1 MPRPSIHASGIKY
14 SCDRQLLSSAHRN
27 FQVAAILAVLKV
39 VLLLGSPTNANPD
52 GSNAQ
57 EESMDFEIGATDDP
71 AKLETMGL
79 QDFAKYTLQQLCR

>member
-52 GSNAQ
+52 GSNKSKDVLAK
-57 EESMDFEIGATDDP
+57 EIIAELNALIKVVELADGS
-71 AKLETMGL
+71 
-79 QDFAKYTLQQLCR
+79 

>member
-39 VLLLGSPTNANPD
+39 VLLLGSPTNTNPD

-57 EESMDFEIGATDDP
+57 EESMDLEIGSTEDP